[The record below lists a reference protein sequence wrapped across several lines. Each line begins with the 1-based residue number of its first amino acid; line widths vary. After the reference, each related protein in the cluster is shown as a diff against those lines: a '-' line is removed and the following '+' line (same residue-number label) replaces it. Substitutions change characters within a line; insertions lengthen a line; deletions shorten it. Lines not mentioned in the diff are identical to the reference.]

1 MYIARGLAHVW
12 ACLSATDWK
21 MALDDFQVAVASIY
35 LLGSKRIQHP
45 VFVQSAP
52 TVQTHC

>member
-1 MYIARGLAHVW
+1 MYIALGFGHVW

-21 MALDDFQVAVASIY
+21 MALDDFQTAVASIY